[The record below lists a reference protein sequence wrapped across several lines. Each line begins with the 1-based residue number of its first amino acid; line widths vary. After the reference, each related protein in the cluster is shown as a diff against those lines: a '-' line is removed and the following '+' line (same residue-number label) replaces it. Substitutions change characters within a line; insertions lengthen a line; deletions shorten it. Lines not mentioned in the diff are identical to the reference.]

1 MNRFLRFPL
10 MNEAGEEEKPAGGA
24 TTFTAEQVQK
34 MIAEAVEK
42 EVSGLKANNEA
53 LLTEKKDAARKAK
66 EAEEARQQAHQEAL
80 KSAGKMDEFEKTI
93 RSQYEPVLKEKEEK
107 YSALANRVL
116 GSERKSVINGLQ
128 PMFRDDCQADAAAIV
143 GLMVRTEF
151 EGDDVVTKFVG
162 PDGSVITIDPEQFRK
177 YLREHKAFSHLIKAN
192 AASGGGASGGK
203 GGGAAKT
210 FNEMTEAERLELHR
224 TNPAEFKR
232 QLEAQRK

>member
-10 MNEAGEEEKPAGGA
+10 QEEAPDDLKPAGGDA
-24 TTFTAEQVQK
+24 PKTYTEAEV
-34 MIAEAVEK
+34 AELVA
-42 EVSGLKANNEA
+42 GLKANNEA
-53 LLTEKKDAARKAK
+53 LLTEKKEAARKAK
-66 EAEEARQQAHQEAL
+66 EAEEQERLARQEAL

-107 YSALANRVL
+107 YSALASRVL
-116 GSERKSVINGLQ
+116 GSERKAVLGSFAGDFITPEAVDILA
-128 PMFRDDCQADAAAIV
+128 PF
-143 GLMVRTEF
+143 VRTEF

-162 PDGSVITIDPEQFRK
+162 SDGSVITTDPEQFRK

-210 FNEMTEAERLELHR
+210 LSEMNDAERIAFSKSD
-224 TNPAEFKR
+224 PAEFKR
-232 QLEAQRK
+232 QLEAQRKK

>member
-10 MNEAGEEEKPAGGA
+10 MNEAGEEDKPAGGA
-24 TTFTAEQVQK
+24 APQTFTLEQVQQ
-34 MIAEAVEK
+34 MIAD
-42 EVSGLKANNEA
+42 EVAGLKANNEA
-53 LLTEKKDAARKAK
+53 LLTEKKEALRKA
-66 EAEEARQQAHQEAL
+66 AAIEEQERLARQEAL

-116 GSERKSVINGLQ
+116 GSERKAVLGAFSGDFITPEAVDILA
-128 PMFRDDCQADAAAIV
+128 PF
-143 GLMVRTEF
+143 VRTEF

-162 PDGSVITIDPEQFRK
+162 ADGNVITTDPEQFRK
-177 YLREHKAFSHLIKAN
+177 YLREHKAFSHLMKAS

-210 FNEMTEAERLELHR
+210 FSEMTEAERLELNR

-232 QLEAQRK
+232 QLEALRKK

>member
-10 MNEAGEEEKPAGGA
+10 MNEAGEEDKPAGGA
-24 TTFTAEQVQK
+24 ATFTPEQVQQ

-53 LLTEKKDAARKAK
+53 LLTEKKEAARKAK

-93 RSQYEPVLKEKEEK
+93 RSQYEPVLEAEKQR

-116 GSERKSVINGLQ
+116 GSERKAVLGAFSGDFITPEAVDILA
-128 PMFRDDCQADAAAIV
+128 PF
-143 GLMVRTEF
+143 VRTEF

-162 PDGSVITIDPEQFRK
+162 ADGNVITTDPEQFRK
-177 YLREHKAFSHLIKAN
+177 YLREHKAFSHLMKAS

-210 FNEMTEAERLELHR
+210 FKEMTEAERLELNR

-232 QLEAQRK
+232 QLEALRNK

>member
-10 MNEAGEEEKPAGGA
+10 MNEAGEEDKPAGGA
-24 TTFTAEQVQK
+24 APQTFTLEQVQQ
-34 MIAEAVEK
+34 MIAD
-42 EVSGLKANNEA
+42 EVAGLKANNEA
-53 LLTEKKDAARKAK
+53 LLTEKKEAARKAK
-66 EAEEARQQAHQEAL
+66 EAEEQERLARQEAL

-93 RSQYEPVLKEKEEK
+93 RSQYEPVLKEKEER

-116 GSERKSVINGLQ
+116 GSERKAVLGSFAGDFITPEAVDILA
-128 PMFRDDCQADAAAIV
+128 PF
-143 GLMVRTEF
+143 VRTEF

-162 PDGSVITIDPEQFRK
+162 PDGNVITTDPEQFRK

-210 FNEMTEAERLELHR
+210 LSEMNDAERIAFSKSD
-224 TNPAEFKR
+224 PAEFKR
-232 QLEAQRK
+232 QLEAQRKK

>member
-10 MNEAGEEEKPAGGA
+10 MNEAGEEDKTAGGDA
-24 TTFTAEQVQK
+24 PKTFTLEQVQQ
-34 MIAEAVEK
+34 MIAD
-42 EVSGLKANNEA
+42 EVAGLKANNEA
-53 LLTEKKDAARKAK
+53 LLTEKKEALRKA
-66 EAEEARQQAHQEAL
+66 AAIEEQERLARQEAL
-80 KSAGKMDEFEKTI
+80 KSAGNMEEFEKTI

-116 GSERKSVINGLQ
+116 GSERKAVLGSFAGDFITPEAVDILA
-128 PMFRDDCQADAAAIV
+128 PF
-143 GLMVRTEF
+143 VRTEF

-162 PDGSVITIDPEQFRK
+162 SDGNVITTDPEQFRK

-210 FNEMTEAERLELHR
+210 LSEMNDAERIAFSKSD
-224 TNPAEFKR
+224 PAEFKR
-232 QLEAQRK
+232 QLEAQRKK